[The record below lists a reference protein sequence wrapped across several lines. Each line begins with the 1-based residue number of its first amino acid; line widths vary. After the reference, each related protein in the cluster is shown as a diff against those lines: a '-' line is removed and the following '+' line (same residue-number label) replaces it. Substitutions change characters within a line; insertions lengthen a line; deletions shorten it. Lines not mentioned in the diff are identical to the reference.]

1 MKHMIPLLSFIVLFS
16 TCITKGMEKEVH
28 FPGQL
33 NEIEK
38 LIVWRKIKKIGKPM
52 VLSMIQPTTDNPD
65 KKDES
70 KNLPTVTHIRKN
82 STDRCDIFIINTINE
97 QEKDYGYV
105 PKQISKKKNGVWHI
119 TIPTNYIGNY
129 TRYWHKEDA
138 EGEYIE
144 LYSNFTDQQ
153 ALLEVIH
160 NCNLYFACS
169 S

>member
-16 TCITKGMEKEVH
+16 TYITKGMEKEIH

-52 VLSMIQPTTDNPD
+52 VLSMT
-65 KKDES
+65 ES
-70 KNLPTVTHIRKN
+70 TNLPTATHIRKN
-82 STDRCDIFIINTINE
+82 STDRCDIFIINTIKE
-97 QEKDYGYV
+97 QEKEHGYV
-105 PKQISKKKNGVWHI
+105 PEQINKKHDGVWHI

-129 TRYWHKEDA
+129 TRYWHKQDT

-144 LYSNFTDQQ
+144 LYSNFTDKQ

-160 NCNLYFACS
+160 NCNLYFACNY
-169 S
+169 